1 MLLVPPTSR
10 TAPFAEPLVPPTT
23 ESSGSVAAYPNHTL
37 VPVKVEP
44 SHPRYPPHHP
54 PLPDIHLRPHMS
66 GLSETQYPPASTAT
80 HSAPTTPAPPST
92 PTPAP
97 TVSAPSDRS
106 GSGGSASGGPL
117 PILPP
122 TVVGPSTGSIVPTSS
137 SSGPVGALTPAMPV
151 PGPSNPQSQP
161 PPSQQQGPQGH
172 HPLLGYVNHGN
183 KIVSRNLNGTRPNY
197 PPISQTD
204 RRPES
209 IRRAQDYGHP
219 SKLSQAP
226 PVPPPLSMSS
236 FAAAAAAAA
245 TAAPGLMAVTS
256 QPSNES
262 ELQLY
267 RVLQRANLLNYYDTF
282 ISQGRVKGG
291 DDVQQLCEAGE
302 EEFLEIM
309 ALVGMASKPLHVRRL
324 QKALQEW
331 VSNPAM
337 FQIPLMPNLPPS
349 VAAGFP
355 ALTGRGL
362 MGTPTPTPT
371 PTRPS
376 PPMITASIHPNH
388 NSSPGITKDSMPNMN
403 SNSVGGVRDVSGVP
417 STHSLPLTT
426 ASTTPALPT
435 STIAGCTSNARDGP
449 LGLGA
454 AGMGGPMPG
463 MGGAPIGGMGAGT
476 GGGIGGSRGPSPHH
490 TSPTH
495 PGIIPPTSVGLQNC
509 HGTMSADKNAE
520 FFLPLMKST
529 GVEHHHQYPPPPGSP
544 LQLTPV
550 LLNSQVDRLADTAY
564 ELVRNLPPFEPKTQ
578 QQLNNNNKRKM
589 SKELEYIM
597 NMSEDDPRRMEEI
610 RKYAAI
616 YGRFD
621 CKRKPEKPLTL
632 HEVSVNE
639 AAAQICKYMPALLT
653 RRDELF
659 PLARQ
664 VVRDSGYQ
672 YSKGHSRSQTVVGGR
687 EDEPKNKRSRSDSGH
702 DAGDLKNDLQW
713 KKRQERLEAI
723 SEELRHMSERAE
735 EVRTSLSSGSGD
747 VTALTSQMDAL
758 QTRHSQLTL
767 EQNELLKAQRKAK
780 SDRVSVC
787 SEDRER
793 GEDSDSQFSYS
804 GASSPSQSYLQQ
816 LVQDTLVD
824 EGLRVVKESL
834 NQQKDPVSGARN
846 QDSSSYPRAPPQQGL
861 QQDGVGAK
869 HNSTP
874 SGTVPTSTS
883 AAQGRL
889 VSPPTTYSEMF
900 SYPENK
906 VRKVLSSSQG
916 NIIAVA
922 NPALSMSAAMA
933 NSQLSDEERHIS
945 ALYTLSQTA
954 GASATSRSNS
964 IKQEPN
970 SPGATKQE

>member
-1 MLLVPPTSR
+1 MDS
-10 TAPFAEPLVPPTT
+10 
-23 ESSGSVAAYPNHTL
+23 
-37 VPVKVEP
+37 
-44 SHPRYPPHHP
+44 
-54 PLPDIHLRPHMS
+54 PDE
-66 GLSETQYPPASTAT
+66 GE
-80 HSAPTTPAPPST
+80 
-92 PTPAP
+92 
-97 TVSAPSDRS
+97 V
-106 GSGGSASGGPL
+106 
-117 PILPP
+117 
-122 TVVGPSTGSIVPTSS
+122 
-137 SSGPVGALTPAMPV
+137 
-151 PGPSNPQSQP
+151 
-161 PPSQQQGPQGH
+161 
-172 HPLLGYVNHGN
+172 
-183 KIVSRNLNGTRPNY
+183 
-197 PPISQTD
+197 
-204 RRPES
+204 
-209 IRRAQDYGHP
+209 
-219 SKLSQAP
+219 
-226 PVPPPLSMSS
+226 
-236 FAAAAAAAA
+236 
-245 TAAPGLMAVTS
+245 AVTS

-331 VSNPAM
+331 VSNPVPPARVDQATAM
-337 FQIPLMPNLPPS
+337 FQIPLLPNLPPS
-349 VAAGFP
+349 VVAGFP
-355 ALTGRGL
+355 SLSGRGL

-388 NSSPGITKDSMPNMN
+388 NSSPGITKDTMPNMN
-403 SNSVGGVRDVSGVP
+403 SNSVGGVRDVVGVIP
-417 STHSLPLTT
+417 STHSMPLTT
-426 ASTTPALPT
+426 ASTTPAMPA

-454 AGMGGPMPG
+454 AGMGGPMP
-463 MGGAPIGGMGAGT
+463 MGGAPLGGMGTGT

-495 PGIIPPTSVGLQNC
+495 PGILPPTSVGLQNC
-509 HGTMSADKNAE
+509 HGTMSAEKNAE
-520 FFLPLMKST
+520 FFLPLMK
-529 GVEHHHQYPPPPGSP
+529 
-544 LQLTPV
+544 
-550 LLNSQVDRLADTAY
+550 
-564 ELVRNLPPFEPKTQ
+564 
-578 QQLNNNNKRKM
+578 
-589 SKELEYIM
+589 YIM

-632 HEVSVNE
+632 HE
-639 AAAQICKYMPALLT
+639 
-653 RRDELF
+653 
-659 PLARQ
+659 

-713 KKRQERLEAI
+713 KKRQVRRERLEAI

-735 EVRTSLSSGSGD
+735 EVRTSLSSGNGD

-834 NQQKDPVSGARN
+834 NQQKDPVSGVRN
-846 QDSSSYPRAPPQQGL
+846 QDSSSYPRAPQPQGA
-861 QQDGVGAK
+861 QQDGVTANK
-869 HNSTP
+869 HNSAPPT
-874 SGTVPTSTS
+874 GTVPTST

-933 NSQLSDEERHIS
+933 NSQMSDEERHIS
-945 ALYTLSQTA
+945 ALYTLSQTV
-954 GASATSRSNS
+954 GAAAAARNNSNS

-970 SPGATKQE
+970 SPGATKPE

>member
-1 MLLVPPTSR
+1 MDS
-10 TAPFAEPLVPPTT
+10 
-23 ESSGSVAAYPNHTL
+23 
-37 VPVKVEP
+37 
-44 SHPRYPPHHP
+44 
-54 PLPDIHLRPHMS
+54 PDE
-66 GLSETQYPPASTAT
+66 GE
-80 HSAPTTPAPPST
+80 
-92 PTPAP
+92 
-97 TVSAPSDRS
+97 V
-106 GSGGSASGGPL
+106 
-117 PILPP
+117 
-122 TVVGPSTGSIVPTSS
+122 
-137 SSGPVGALTPAMPV
+137 
-151 PGPSNPQSQP
+151 
-161 PPSQQQGPQGH
+161 
-172 HPLLGYVNHGN
+172 
-183 KIVSRNLNGTRPNY
+183 
-197 PPISQTD
+197 
-204 RRPES
+204 
-209 IRRAQDYGHP
+209 
-219 SKLSQAP
+219 
-226 PVPPPLSMSS
+226 
-236 FAAAAAAAA
+236 
-245 TAAPGLMAVTS
+245 AVTS

-331 VSNPAM
+331 VSNPVPPARVDQATAM
-337 FQIPLMPNLPPS
+337 FQIPLLPNLPPS
-349 VAAGFP
+349 VVAGFP
-355 ALTGRGL
+355 SLSGRGL

-388 NSSPGITKDSMPNMN
+388 NSSPGITKDTMPNMN
-403 SNSVGGVRDVSGVP
+403 SNSVGGVRDVVGVIP
-417 STHSLPLTT
+417 STHSMPLTT
-426 ASTTPALPT
+426 ASTTPAMPA

-454 AGMGGPMPG
+454 AGMGGPMP
-463 MGGAPIGGMGAGT
+463 MGGAPLGGMGTGT

-495 PGIIPPTSVGLQNC
+495 PGILPPTSVGLQNC
-509 HGTMSADKNAE
+509 HGTMSAEKNAE

-529 GVEHHHQYPPPPGSP
+529 GVEHHLQYPPPPGSP

-550 LLNSQVDRLADTAY
+550 LLMSQVERLADTAY
-564 ELVRNLPPFEPKTQ
+564 DLVRNLPPFEPKPQ

-632 HEVSVNE
+632 HEV
-639 AAAQICKYMPALLT
+639 
-653 RRDELF
+653 
-659 PLARQ
+659 
-664 VVRDSGYQ
+664 VRDSGYQ

-713 KKRQERLEAI
+713 KKRQVRRERLEAI

-735 EVRTSLSSGSGD
+735 EVRTSLSSGNGD

-834 NQQKDPVSGARN
+834 NQQKDPVSGVRN
-846 QDSSSYPRAPPQQGL
+846 QDSSSYPRAPQPQGA
-861 QQDGVGAK
+861 QQDGVTANK
-869 HNSTP
+869 HNSAPPT
-874 SGTVPTSTS
+874 GTVPTST

-933 NSQLSDEERHIS
+933 NSQMSDEERHIS
-945 ALYTLSQTA
+945 ALYTLSQTV
-954 GASATSRSNS
+954 GAAAAARNNSNS

-970 SPGATKQE
+970 SPGATKPE

>member
-1 MLLVPPTSR
+1 MDS
-10 TAPFAEPLVPPTT
+10 
-23 ESSGSVAAYPNHTL
+23 
-37 VPVKVEP
+37 
-44 SHPRYPPHHP
+44 
-54 PLPDIHLRPHMS
+54 PDE
-66 GLSETQYPPASTAT
+66 GE
-80 HSAPTTPAPPST
+80 
-92 PTPAP
+92 
-97 TVSAPSDRS
+97 V
-106 GSGGSASGGPL
+106 
-117 PILPP
+117 
-122 TVVGPSTGSIVPTSS
+122 
-137 SSGPVGALTPAMPV
+137 
-151 PGPSNPQSQP
+151 
-161 PPSQQQGPQGH
+161 
-172 HPLLGYVNHGN
+172 
-183 KIVSRNLNGTRPNY
+183 
-197 PPISQTD
+197 
-204 RRPES
+204 
-209 IRRAQDYGHP
+209 
-219 SKLSQAP
+219 
-226 PVPPPLSMSS
+226 
-236 FAAAAAAAA
+236 
-245 TAAPGLMAVTS
+245 AVTS

-331 VSNPAM
+331 VSNPVPPARVDQATAM
-337 FQIPLMPNLPPS
+337 FQIPLLPNLPPS
-349 VAAGFP
+349 VVAGFP
-355 ALTGRGL
+355 SLSGRGL

-388 NSSPGITKDSMPNMN
+388 NSSPGITKDTMPNMN
-403 SNSVGGVRDVSGVP
+403 SNSVGGVRDVVGVIP
-417 STHSLPLTT
+417 STHSMPLTT
-426 ASTTPALPT
+426 ASTTPAMPA

-454 AGMGGPMPG
+454 AGMGGPMP
-463 MGGAPIGGMGAGT
+463 MGGAPLGGMGTGT

-495 PGIIPPTSVGLQNC
+495 PGILPPTSVGLQNC
-509 HGTMSADKNAE
+509 HGTMSAEKNAE

-529 GVEHHHQYPPPPGSP
+529 GVEHHLQYPPPPGSP

-550 LLNSQVDRLADTAY
+550 LLMSQVERLADTAY
-564 ELVRNLPPFEPKTQ
+564 DLVRNLPPFEPKPQ

-713 KKRQERLEAI
+713 KKRQVRRERLEAI

-735 EVRTSLSSGSGD
+735 EVRTSLSSGNGD

-804 GASSPSQSYLQQ
+804 GASSPSQ
-816 LVQDTLVD
+816 
-824 EGLRVVKESL
+824 
-834 NQQKDPVSGARN
+834 
-846 QDSSSYPRAPPQQGL
+846 
-861 QQDGVGAK
+861 
-869 HNSTP
+869 
-874 SGTVPTSTS
+874 
-883 AAQGRL
+883 
-889 VSPPTTYSEMF
+889 
-900 SYPENK
+900 
-906 VRKVLSSSQG
+906 VLSSSQG

-933 NSQLSDEERHIS
+933 NSQMSDEERHIS
-945 ALYTLSQTA
+945 ALYTLSQTV
-954 GASATSRSNS
+954 GAAAAARNNSNS

-970 SPGATKQE
+970 SPGATKPE

>member
-1 MLLVPPTSR
+1 MDS
-10 TAPFAEPLVPPTT
+10 
-23 ESSGSVAAYPNHTL
+23 
-37 VPVKVEP
+37 
-44 SHPRYPPHHP
+44 
-54 PLPDIHLRPHMS
+54 PDE
-66 GLSETQYPPASTAT
+66 GE
-80 HSAPTTPAPPST
+80 
-92 PTPAP
+92 
-97 TVSAPSDRS
+97 V
-106 GSGGSASGGPL
+106 
-117 PILPP
+117 
-122 TVVGPSTGSIVPTSS
+122 
-137 SSGPVGALTPAMPV
+137 
-151 PGPSNPQSQP
+151 
-161 PPSQQQGPQGH
+161 
-172 HPLLGYVNHGN
+172 
-183 KIVSRNLNGTRPNY
+183 
-197 PPISQTD
+197 
-204 RRPES
+204 
-209 IRRAQDYGHP
+209 
-219 SKLSQAP
+219 
-226 PVPPPLSMSS
+226 
-236 FAAAAAAAA
+236 
-245 TAAPGLMAVTS
+245 AVTS

-331 VSNPAM
+331 VSNPVPPARVDQATAM
-337 FQIPLMPNLPPS
+337 FQIPLLPNLPPS
-349 VAAGFP
+349 VVAGFP
-355 ALTGRGL
+355 SLSGRGL

-388 NSSPGITKDSMPNMN
+388 NSSPGITKDTMPNMN
-403 SNSVGGVRDVSGVP
+403 SNSVGGVRDVVGVIP
-417 STHSLPLTT
+417 STHSMPLTT
-426 ASTTPALPT
+426 ASTTPAMPA

-454 AGMGGPMPG
+454 AGMGGPMP
-463 MGGAPIGGMGAGT
+463 MGGAPLGGMGTGT

-495 PGIIPPTSVGLQNC
+495 PGILPPTSVGLQNC
-509 HGTMSADKNAE
+509 HGTMSAEKNAE
-520 FFLPLMKST
+520 FFLPLMK
-529 GVEHHHQYPPPPGSP
+529 
-544 LQLTPV
+544 
-550 LLNSQVDRLADTAY
+550 
-564 ELVRNLPPFEPKTQ
+564 
-578 QQLNNNNKRKM
+578 
-589 SKELEYIM
+589 YIM

-713 KKRQERLEAI
+713 KKRQVRRERLEAI

-735 EVRTSLSSGSGD
+735 EVRTSLSSGNGD

-834 NQQKDPVSGARN
+834 NQQKDPVSGVRN
-846 QDSSSYPRAPPQQGL
+846 QDSSSYPRAPQPQGA
-861 QQDGVGAK
+861 QQDGVTANK
-869 HNSTP
+869 HNSAPPT
-874 SGTVPTSTS
+874 GTVPTST

-933 NSQLSDEERHIS
+933 NSQMSDEERHIS
-945 ALYTLSQTA
+945 ALYTLSQTV
-954 GASATSRSNS
+954 GAAAAARNNSNS

-970 SPGATKQE
+970 SPGATKPE

>member
-1 MLLVPPTSR
+1 MDS
-10 TAPFAEPLVPPTT
+10 
-23 ESSGSVAAYPNHTL
+23 
-37 VPVKVEP
+37 
-44 SHPRYPPHHP
+44 
-54 PLPDIHLRPHMS
+54 PDE
-66 GLSETQYPPASTAT
+66 GE
-80 HSAPTTPAPPST
+80 
-92 PTPAP
+92 
-97 TVSAPSDRS
+97 V
-106 GSGGSASGGPL
+106 
-117 PILPP
+117 
-122 TVVGPSTGSIVPTSS
+122 
-137 SSGPVGALTPAMPV
+137 
-151 PGPSNPQSQP
+151 
-161 PPSQQQGPQGH
+161 
-172 HPLLGYVNHGN
+172 
-183 KIVSRNLNGTRPNY
+183 
-197 PPISQTD
+197 
-204 RRPES
+204 
-209 IRRAQDYGHP
+209 
-219 SKLSQAP
+219 
-226 PVPPPLSMSS
+226 
-236 FAAAAAAAA
+236 
-245 TAAPGLMAVTS
+245 AVTS

-331 VSNPAM
+331 VSNPVPPARVDQATAM
-337 FQIPLMPNLPPS
+337 FQIPLLPNLPPS
-349 VAAGFP
+349 VVAGFP
-355 ALTGRGL
+355 SLSGRGL

-388 NSSPGITKDSMPNMN
+388 NSSPGITKDTMPNMN
-403 SNSVGGVRDVSGVP
+403 SNSVGGVRDVVGVIP
-417 STHSLPLTT
+417 STHSMPLTT
-426 ASTTPALPT
+426 ASTTPAMPA

-454 AGMGGPMPG
+454 AGMGGPMP
-463 MGGAPIGGMGAGT
+463 MGGAPLGGMGTGT

-495 PGIIPPTSVGLQNC
+495 PGILPPTSVGLQNC
-509 HGTMSADKNAE
+509 HGTMSAEKNAE

-529 GVEHHHQYPPPPGSP
+529 GVEHHLQYPPPPGSP

-550 LLNSQVDRLADTAY
+550 LLMSQVERLADTAY
-564 ELVRNLPPFEPKTQ
+564 DLVRNLPPFEPKPQ

-713 KKRQERLEAI
+713 KKRQVRRERLEAI

-735 EVRTSLSSGSGD
+735 EVRTSLSSGNGD

-804 GASSPSQSYLQQ
+804 GASSPSQPQ
-816 LVQDTLVD
+816 
-824 EGLRVVKESL
+824 
-834 NQQKDPVSGARN
+834 GA
-846 QDSSSYPRAPPQQGL
+846 
-861 QQDGVGAK
+861 QQDGVTANK
-869 HNSTP
+869 HNSAPPT
-874 SGTVPTSTS
+874 GTVPTST

-933 NSQLSDEERHIS
+933 NSQMSDEERHIS
-945 ALYTLSQTA
+945 ALYTLSQTV
-954 GASATSRSNS
+954 GAAAAARNNSNS

-970 SPGATKQE
+970 SPGATKPE

>member
-1 MLLVPPTSR
+1 MLLVPPISR
-10 TAPFAEPLVPPTT
+10 AHSAEPLVPPPAESNRSPARTT
-23 ESSGSVAAYPNHTL
+23 HAAQAQSLAPI
-37 VPVKVEP
+37 KAE
-44 SHPRYPPHHP
+44 PPHLLNYTSSP
-54 PLPDIHLRPHMS
+54 ALADSYVRPHMS
-66 GLSETQYPPASTAT
+66 GLSDAQYPPASTAT
-80 HSAPTTPAPPST
+80 HSAPSTPAPPST

-97 TVSAPSDRS
+97 PVSASSDRS
-106 GSGGSASGGPL
+106 ASGGSASGGSLPL
-117 PILPP
+117 SHPP
-122 TVVGPSTGSIVPTSS
+122 TVGGPPSAGGLPIVPPTTNP
-137 SSGPVGALTPAMPV
+137 SSGVGVSVTSGTVTPAMPV
-151 PGPSNPQSQP
+151 PGPSQAPQS
-161 PPSQQQGPQGH
+161 SQQQPPLH
-172 HPLLGYVNHGN
+172 HPLLGYIPHGT
-183 KIVSRNLNGTRPNY
+183 KILSRNLNGTRLNY
-197 PPISQTD
+197 PPISQS
-204 RRPES
+204 E
-209 IRRAQDYGHP
+209 RRAEPQRRSQDFG
-219 SKLSQAP
+219 P
-226 PVPPPLSMSS
+226 P
-236 FAAAAAAAA
+236 
-245 TAAPGLMAVTS
+245 MAVTS

-282 ISQGRVKGG
+282 ISQGTVKGG

-337 FQIPLMPNLPPS
+337 FQIPLLPNLPPS

-355 ALTGRGL
+355 SLTARALLG
-362 MGTPTPTPT
+362 TPTPT

-376 PPMITASIHPNH
+376 PPMTTPSMHANH
-388 NSSPGITKDSMPNMN
+388 NSSPGISKETIAAMN
-403 SNSVGGVRDVSGVP
+403 SNSLGAGGLRDSVAGVNPPGGVSVASTTAATPSIPSSVPGGCNTGVRD
-417 STHSLPLTT
+417 
-426 ASTTPALPT
+426 
-435 STIAGCTSNARDGP
+435 GP
-449 LGLGA
+449 MGLGG
-454 AGMGGPMPG
+454 AGMGGPMTGMAGGP
-463 MGGAPIGGMGAGT
+463 MGGGPMGGGPIGGPM
-476 GGGIGGSRGPSPHH
+476 GGGMGGSRGPSPHH

-495 PGIIPPTSVGLQNC
+495 PGIMPPSSVGLQNC
-509 HGTMSADKNAE
+509 HGAMTAEKSAD
-520 FFLPLMKST
+520 FFLPLMK
-529 GVEHHHQYPPPPGSP
+529 
-544 LQLTPV
+544 
-550 LLNSQVDRLADTAY
+550 
-564 ELVRNLPPFEPKTQ
+564 
-578 QQLNNNNKRKM
+578 
-589 SKELEYIM
+589 YIM

-672 YSKGHSRSQTVVGGR
+672 YSKGHSRSQTVVGR
-687 EDEPKNKRSRSDSGH
+687 EEEPRTKRSRSDSGH
-702 DAGDLKNDLQW
+702 DTGDLKNDLQW

-735 EVRTSLSSGSGD
+735 EVRTSLTSGSGD
-747 VTALTSQMDAL
+747 VSALTSQMDAL
-758 QTRHSQLTL
+758 QTRHAQLTL

-804 GASSPSQSYLQQ
+804 GASSPSQQ

-834 NQQKDPVSGARN
+834 NQQKDAVSAVVSRA
-846 QDSSSYPRAPPQQGL
+846 QDGSYPRPPQQ
-861 QQDGVGAK
+861 QQQQQGQQQGQQQTPQQQNQQSGPQTENNAVGGAK
-869 HNSTP
+869 QHNST
-874 SGTVPTSTS
+874 GGAQNATVSS
-883 AAQGRL
+883 ANATPGRL
-889 VSPPTTYSEMF
+889 VSPPTTYADMF
-900 SYPENK
+900 SYPES
-906 VRKVLSSSQG
+906 KVLSSSQG

-933 NSQLSDEERHIS
+933 SSQMSDEERHIS
-945 ALYTLSQTA
+945 ALYTLSQTV
-954 GASATSRSNS
+954 GAAAAARGNS

>member
-331 VSNPAM
+331 VSNPVVPARVDDATAM

-520 FFLPLMKST
+520 FFLPLMK
-529 GVEHHHQYPPPPGSP
+529 
-544 LQLTPV
+544 
-550 LLNSQVDRLADTAY
+550 
-564 ELVRNLPPFEPKTQ
+564 
-578 QQLNNNNKRKM
+578 
-589 SKELEYIM
+589 YIM

-632 HEVSVNE
+632 HE
-639 AAAQICKYMPALLT
+639 
-653 RRDELF
+653 
-659 PLARQ
+659 

>member
-10 TAPFAEPLVPPTT
+10 SAHAAEPVVPPTSDNRCHT
-23 ESSGSVAAYPNHTL
+23 YPNTL
-37 VPVKVEP
+37 VPIKGEP
-44 SHPRYPPHHP
+44 GHLHP
-54 PLPDIHLRPHMS
+54 HLPHMS
-66 GLSETQYPPASTAT
+66 GLNDTQYPPASTAT
-80 HSAPTTPAPPST
+80 HSAPNTPAPPST

-97 TVSAPSDRS
+97 PVSAPSDRS
-106 GSGGSASGGPL
+106 ASGGSASGGPL
-117 PILPP
+117 SIIPP
-122 TVVGPSTGSIVPTSS
+122 SVVGPSGPILPASTSTGSVGGGS
-137 SSGPVGALTPAMPV
+137 VGALTPAMPV
-151 PGPSNPQSQP
+151 PGPSNPQQQQ
-161 PPSQQQGPQGH
+161 QQQGQQQQQQQQQQPPLH
-172 HPLLGYVNHGN
+172 HPLLGYVSHGN
-183 KIVSRNLNGTRPNY
+183 KILSRNLNGTRNTY
-197 PPISQTD
+197 PTISQSD
-204 RRPES
+204 RRVEP
-209 IRRAQDYGHP
+209 IRRVQEYGLP
-219 SKLSQAP
+219 
-226 PVPPPLSMSS
+226 
-236 FAAAAAAAA
+236 
-245 TAAPGLMAVTS
+245 MAVTS

-282 ISQGRVKGG
+282 ISQGG

-337 FQIPLMPNLPPS
+337 FQIPLLPNLPPS
-349 VAAGFP
+349 VVAGFP
-355 ALTGRGL
+355 SLGNRALLG
-362 MGTPTPTPT
+362 TPTPT

-376 PPMITASIHPNH
+376 PPITTPTIHANH
-388 NSSPGITKDSMPNMN
+388 NSSPGINKETLVAMNNNSM
-403 SNSVGGVRDVSGVP
+403 GVRDSGCVS
-417 STHSLPLTT
+417 STMSVAATT
-426 ASTTPALPT
+426 SSSSTPISTPGGCPT
-435 STIAGCTSNARDGP
+435 NARDGP
-449 LGLGA
+449 MGLGA
-454 AGMGGPMPG
+454 SGMGGPMPL
-463 MGGAPIGGMGAGT
+463 MGGAPMSGLS
-476 GGGIGGSRGPSPHH
+476 GGIGGSRGPSPHH

-495 PGIIPPTSVGLQNC
+495 PGLPPTSVGLQNC
-509 HGTMSADKNAE
+509 HGTMTPDKNAE
-520 FFLPLMKST
+520 FFLPLMK
-529 GVEHHHQYPPPPGSP
+529 
-544 LQLTPV
+544 
-550 LLNSQVDRLADTAY
+550 
-564 ELVRNLPPFEPKTQ
+564 
-578 QQLNNNNKRKM
+578 
-589 SKELEYIM
+589 YIM

-672 YSKGHSRSQTVVGGR
+672 YSKGHSSRSQTIVGR
-687 EDEPKNKRSRSDSGH
+687 EEEPRTKRTRSDSGH

-735 EVRTSLSSGSGD
+735 EVRTSLSSGGGD
-747 VTALTSQMDAL
+747 ISALTSQMDAL
-758 QTRHSQLTL
+758 QSRHSQLTL

-787 SEDRER
+787 SEERER

-804 GASSPSQSYLQQ
+804 GASSPSQQ

-834 NQQKDPVSGARN
+834 NQQKDSVPGARP
-846 QDSSSYPRAPPQQGL
+846 QDSYARAQQEGPT
-861 QQDGVGAK
+861 AK
-869 HNSTP
+869 HNSTGGGP
-874 SGTVPTSTS
+874 TAVPPVSSTPTTTTTVAS
-883 AAQGRL
+883 GRL

-916 NIIAVA
+916 NIIAVT
-922 NPALSMSAAMA
+922 NPALAMSAAMVP
-933 NSQLSDEERHIS
+933 SQLSDEERHIS
-945 ALYTLSQTA
+945 ALYTLSQTV
-954 GASATSRSNS
+954 GAAAAARGNS

>member
-1 MLLVPPTSR
+1 MLLVPPISR
-10 TAPFAEPLVPPTT
+10 AHSAEPLVPPPA
-23 ESSGSVAAYPNHTL
+23 ESNRSPARTAHAAQAQSLAPI
-37 VPVKVEP
+37 KAE
-44 SHPRYPPHHP
+44 PPHLLNYTSSP
-54 PLPDIHLRPHMS
+54 ALADSYVRPHMS
-66 GLSETQYPPASTAT
+66 GLSDAQYPPASTAT
-80 HSAPTTPAPPST
+80 HSAPSTPAPPST

-97 TVSAPSDRS
+97 PVTASSDRS
-106 GSGGSASGGPL
+106 ASGGSASGGSLPLSHPQTVGGPPPAGGL
-117 PILPP
+117 PIVPP
-122 TVVGPSTGSIVPTSS
+122 TTNP
-137 SSGPVGALTPAMPV
+137 SSGVGVSVTSGAVTPAMPV
-151 PGPSNPQSQP
+151 PGPSQAPQS
-161 PPSQQQGPQGH
+161 SQQQPPLH
-172 HPLLGYVNHGN
+172 HPLLGYIPHGT
-183 KIVSRNLNGTRPNY
+183 KILSRNLNGTREYNRLNY
-197 PPISQTD
+197 PPISQS
-204 RRPES
+204 E
-209 IRRAQDYGHP
+209 RRAEPQRRSQDFG
-219 SKLSQAP
+219 P
-226 PVPPPLSMSS
+226 P
-236 FAAAAAAAA
+236 
-245 TAAPGLMAVTS
+245 MAVTS

-282 ISQGRVKGG
+282 ISQGTVKGG

-331 VSNPAM
+331 VSNPARMCHVRAKATREPSM
-337 FQIPLMPNLPPS
+337 FQIPLLPNLPPS

-355 ALTGRGL
+355 SLTARALLG
-362 MGTPTPTPT
+362 TPTPT

-376 PPMITASIHPNH
+376 PPMTTPSIHANH
-388 NSSPGITKDSMPNMN
+388 NSSPGISKETIAAMN
-403 SNSVGGVRDVSGVP
+403 SNSLGAGGLRDSVAGVNPPGGVSVASTTAATPSIPSSVPGGCNTGVRD
-417 STHSLPLTT
+417 
-426 ASTTPALPT
+426 
-435 STIAGCTSNARDGP
+435 GP
-449 LGLGA
+449 MGLGG
-454 AGMGGPMPG
+454 AGMGGPMTGMAGGP
-463 MGGAPIGGMGAGT
+463 MGGGPMGGGPIGGPM
-476 GGGIGGSRGPSPHH
+476 GGGMGGSRGPSPHH

-495 PGIIPPTSVGLQNC
+495 PGIMPPSSVGLQ
-509 HGTMSADKNAE
+509 
-520 FFLPLMKST
+520 
-529 GVEHHHQYPPPPGSP
+529 
-544 LQLTPV
+544 
-550 LLNSQVDRLADTAY
+550 
-564 ELVRNLPPFEPKTQ
+564 
-578 QQLNNNNKRKM
+578 
-589 SKELEYIM
+589 YIM

-672 YSKGHSRSQTVVGGR
+672 YSKGHSRLVSQTVVGR
-687 EDEPKNKRSRSDSGH
+687 EDEPRTKRSRSDSGH
-702 DAGDLKNDLQW
+702 DTGDLKNDLQW

-735 EVRTSLSSGSGD
+735 EVRTSLTSGTGD
-747 VTALTSQMDAL
+747 VSALTSQMDAL
-758 QTRHSQLTL
+758 QTRHAQLTL

-834 NQQKDPVSGARN
+834 NQQKDAVSAVVSRA
-846 QDSSSYPRAPPQQGL
+846 QDGSYPRPPQQQQNQQQNQQGQQQQTPQQQQQNQQGGL
-861 QQDGVGAK
+861 QTENNAVGGGAK
-869 HNSTP
+869 QHNST
-874 SGTVPTSTS
+874 GGAQNATVSSAS
-883 AAQGRL
+883 AATPGRL
-889 VSPPTTYSEMF
+889 VSPPTTYADMF
-900 SYPENK
+900 SYPES
-906 VRKVLSSSQG
+906 KVLSSSQG

-933 NSQLSDEERHIS
+933 SSQMSDEERHIS
-945 ALYTLSQTA
+945 ALYTLSQTV
-954 GASATSRSNS
+954 GAAAAAARGNS

>member
-1 MLLVPPTSR
+1 MLLVPPISR
-10 TAPFAEPLVPPTT
+10 AHSAEPLVPPPA
-23 ESSGSVAAYPNHTL
+23 ESNRSPARTAHAAQAQSLAPI
-37 VPVKVEP
+37 KAE
-44 SHPRYPPHHP
+44 PPHLLNYTSSP
-54 PLPDIHLRPHMS
+54 ALADSYVRPHMS
-66 GLSETQYPPASTAT
+66 GLSDAQYPPASTAT
-80 HSAPTTPAPPST
+80 HSAPSTPAPPST

-97 TVSAPSDRS
+97 PVSASSDRS
-106 GSGGSASGGPL
+106 ASGGSASGGSLPL
-117 PILPP
+117 SHPP
-122 TVVGPSTGSIVPTSS
+122 TVGGPPPAGGLPIVPPTTNP
-137 SSGPVGALTPAMPV
+137 SSGVGVSVTSGTVTPAMPV
-151 PGPSNPQSQP
+151 PGPSQAPQS
-161 PPSQQQGPQGH
+161 SQQQPPLH
-172 HPLLGYVNHGN
+172 HPLLGYIPHGT
-183 KIVSRNLNGTRPNY
+183 KILSRNLNGTRLNY
-197 PPISQTD
+197 PPISQS
-204 RRPES
+204 E
-209 IRRAQDYGHP
+209 RRAEPQRRSQDFG
-219 SKLSQAP
+219 P
-226 PVPPPLSMSS
+226 P
-236 FAAAAAAAA
+236 
-245 TAAPGLMAVTS
+245 MAVTS

-282 ISQGRVKGG
+282 ISQGG

-337 FQIPLMPNLPPS
+337 FQIPLLPNLPPS

-355 ALTGRGL
+355 SLTARALLG
-362 MGTPTPTPT
+362 TPTPT

-376 PPMITASIHPNH
+376 PPMTTPSIHANH
-388 NSSPGITKDSMPNMN
+388 NSSPGISKETIAAMN
-403 SNSVGGVRDVSGVP
+403 SNSLGAGGLRDSAAGVNTPGGVSVASTTAATPSIPSSVPGGCNTGVRD
-417 STHSLPLTT
+417 
-426 ASTTPALPT
+426 
-435 STIAGCTSNARDGP
+435 GP
-449 LGLGA
+449 MGLGG
-454 AGMGGPMPG
+454 AGMGGPMTGMAGGP
-463 MGGAPIGGMGAGT
+463 MGGGPMGGGPIGGPM
-476 GGGIGGSRGPSPHH
+476 GGGMGGSRGPSPHH

-495 PGIIPPTSVGLQNC
+495 PGIMPPSSVGLQNC
-509 HGTMSADKNAE
+509 HGTMTAEKNAD
-520 FFLPLMKST
+520 FFLPLMK
-529 GVEHHHQYPPPPGSP
+529 
-544 LQLTPV
+544 
-550 LLNSQVDRLADTAY
+550 
-564 ELVRNLPPFEPKTQ
+564 
-578 QQLNNNNKRKM
+578 
-589 SKELEYIM
+589 YIM

-672 YSKGHSRSQTVVGGR
+672 YSKGHSRSQTVVGR
-687 EDEPKNKRSRSDSGH
+687 EEEPRTKRSRSDSGH
-702 DAGDLKNDLQW
+702 DTGDLKNDLQW

-735 EVRTSLSSGSGD
+735 EVRTSLTSGSGD
-747 VTALTSQMDAL
+747 VSALTSQMDAL
-758 QTRHSQLTL
+758 QTRHAQLTL

-804 GASSPSQSYLQQ
+804 GASSPSQQ

-834 NQQKDPVSGARN
+834 NQQKDAVSAVVSRA
-846 QDSSSYPRAPPQQGL
+846 QDGSYPRPPQQ
-861 QQDGVGAK
+861 QQQQQQGQQQGQQQTPQQQNQQSGPQTENNAVGGAK
-869 HNSTP
+869 QHNST
-874 SGTVPTSTS
+874 GGAQNATVSS
-883 AAQGRL
+883 ANATPGRL
-889 VSPPTTYSEMF
+889 VSPPTTYADMF
-900 SYPENK
+900 SYPES
-906 VRKVLSSSQG
+906 KVLSSSQG

-933 NSQLSDEERHIS
+933 STQMSDEERHIS
-945 ALYTLSQTA
+945 ALYTLSQTV
-954 GASATSRSNS
+954 GAAAAARGNA

>member
-1 MLLVPPTSR
+1 MLLVPPISR
-10 TAPFAEPLVPPTT
+10 AHSAEPLVPPPA
-23 ESSGSVAAYPNHTL
+23 ESNRSPARTAHAAQAQSLAPI
-37 VPVKVEP
+37 KAE
-44 SHPRYPPHHP
+44 PPHLLNYTSSP
-54 PLPDIHLRPHMS
+54 ALADSYVRPHMS
-66 GLSETQYPPASTAT
+66 GLSDAQYPPASTAT
-80 HSAPTTPAPPST
+80 HSAPSTPAPPST

-97 TVSAPSDRS
+97 PVTASSDRS
-106 GSGGSASGGPL
+106 ASGGSASGGSLPLSHPQTVGGPPPAGGL
-117 PILPP
+117 PIVPP
-122 TVVGPSTGSIVPTSS
+122 TTNP
-137 SSGPVGALTPAMPV
+137 SSGVGVSVTSGAVTPAMPV
-151 PGPSNPQSQP
+151 PGPSQAPQS
-161 PPSQQQGPQGH
+161 SQQQPPLH
-172 HPLLGYVNHGN
+172 HPLLGYIPHGT
-183 KIVSRNLNGTRPNY
+183 KILSRNLNGTREYNRLNY
-197 PPISQTD
+197 PPISQS
-204 RRPES
+204 E
-209 IRRAQDYGHP
+209 RRAEPQRRSQDFG
-219 SKLSQAP
+219 P
-226 PVPPPLSMSS
+226 P
-236 FAAAAAAAA
+236 
-245 TAAPGLMAVTS
+245 MAVTS

-282 ISQGRVKGG
+282 ISQGTVKGG

-331 VSNPAM
+331 VSNPARMCHVRAKATREPSM
-337 FQIPLMPNLPPS
+337 FQIPLLPNLPPS

-355 ALTGRGL
+355 SLTARALLG
-362 MGTPTPTPT
+362 TPTPT

-376 PPMITASIHPNH
+376 PPMTTPSIHANH
-388 NSSPGITKDSMPNMN
+388 NSSPGISKETIAAMN
-403 SNSVGGVRDVSGVP
+403 SNSLGAGGLRDSVAGVNPPGGVSVASTTAATPSIPSSVPGGCNTGVRD
-417 STHSLPLTT
+417 
-426 ASTTPALPT
+426 
-435 STIAGCTSNARDGP
+435 GP
-449 LGLGA
+449 MGLGG
-454 AGMGGPMPG
+454 AGMGGPMTGMAGGP
-463 MGGAPIGGMGAGT
+463 MGGGPMGGGPIGGPM
-476 GGGIGGSRGPSPHH
+476 GGGMGGSRGPSPHH

-495 PGIIPPTSVGLQNC
+495 PGIMPPSSVGLQNC
-509 HGTMSADKNAE
+509 HGTMTAEKNAD
-520 FFLPLMKST
+520 FFLPLMK
-529 GVEHHHQYPPPPGSP
+529 
-544 LQLTPV
+544 
-550 LLNSQVDRLADTAY
+550 
-564 ELVRNLPPFEPKTQ
+564 
-578 QQLNNNNKRKM
+578 
-589 SKELEYIM
+589 YIM

-672 YSKGHSRSQTVVGGR
+672 YSKGHSRLVSQTVVGR
-687 EDEPKNKRSRSDSGH
+687 EDEPRTKRSRSDSGH
-702 DAGDLKNDLQW
+702 DTGDLKNDLQW

-735 EVRTSLSSGSGD
+735 EVRTSLTSGTGD
-747 VTALTSQMDAL
+747 VSALTSQMDAL
-758 QTRHSQLTL
+758 QTRHAQLTL

-834 NQQKDPVSGARN
+834 NQQKDAVSAVVSRA
-846 QDSSSYPRAPPQQGL
+846 QDGSYPRPPQQQQNQQQNQQGQQQQTPQQQQQNQQGGL
-861 QQDGVGAK
+861 QTENNAVGGGAK
-869 HNSTP
+869 QHNST
-874 SGTVPTSTS
+874 GGAQNATVSSAS
-883 AAQGRL
+883 AATPGRL
-889 VSPPTTYSEMF
+889 VSPPTTYADMF
-900 SYPENK
+900 SYPES
-906 VRKVLSSSQG
+906 KVLSSSQG

-933 NSQLSDEERHIS
+933 SSQMSDEERHIS
-945 ALYTLSQTA
+945 ALYTLSQTV
-954 GASATSRSNS
+954 GAAAAAARGNS

>member
-1 MLLVPPTSR
+1 MDS
-10 TAPFAEPLVPPTT
+10 
-23 ESSGSVAAYPNHTL
+23 
-37 VPVKVEP
+37 
-44 SHPRYPPHHP
+44 
-54 PLPDIHLRPHMS
+54 PDE
-66 GLSETQYPPASTAT
+66 GE
-80 HSAPTTPAPPST
+80 
-92 PTPAP
+92 
-97 TVSAPSDRS
+97 V
-106 GSGGSASGGPL
+106 
-117 PILPP
+117 
-122 TVVGPSTGSIVPTSS
+122 
-137 SSGPVGALTPAMPV
+137 
-151 PGPSNPQSQP
+151 
-161 PPSQQQGPQGH
+161 
-172 HPLLGYVNHGN
+172 
-183 KIVSRNLNGTRPNY
+183 
-197 PPISQTD
+197 
-204 RRPES
+204 
-209 IRRAQDYGHP
+209 
-219 SKLSQAP
+219 
-226 PVPPPLSMSS
+226 
-236 FAAAAAAAA
+236 
-245 TAAPGLMAVTS
+245 AVTS

-331 VSNPAM
+331 VSNPVPPARVDQATAM
-337 FQIPLMPNLPPS
+337 FQIPLLPNLPPS
-349 VAAGFP
+349 VVAGFP
-355 ALTGRGL
+355 SLSGRGL

-388 NSSPGITKDSMPNMN
+388 NSSPGITKDTMPNMN
-403 SNSVGGVRDVSGVP
+403 SNSVGGVRDVVGVIP
-417 STHSLPLTT
+417 STHSMPLTT
-426 ASTTPALPT
+426 ASTTPAMPA

-454 AGMGGPMPG
+454 AGMGGPMP
-463 MGGAPIGGMGAGT
+463 MGGAPLGGMGTGT

-495 PGIIPPTSVGLQNC
+495 PGILPPTSVGLQ
-509 HGTMSADKNAE
+509 
-520 FFLPLMKST
+520 
-529 GVEHHHQYPPPPGSP
+529 
-544 LQLTPV
+544 
-550 LLNSQVDRLADTAY
+550 
-564 ELVRNLPPFEPKTQ
+564 
-578 QQLNNNNKRKM
+578 
-589 SKELEYIM
+589 YIM

-632 HEVSVNE
+632 HE
-639 AAAQICKYMPALLT
+639 
-653 RRDELF
+653 
-659 PLARQ
+659 

-713 KKRQERLEAI
+713 KKRQVRRERLEAI

-735 EVRTSLSSGSGD
+735 EVRTSLSSGNGD

-834 NQQKDPVSGARN
+834 NQQKDPVSGVRN
-846 QDSSSYPRAPPQQGL
+846 QDSSSYPRAPQPQGA
-861 QQDGVGAK
+861 QQDGVTANK
-869 HNSTP
+869 HNSAPPT
-874 SGTVPTSTS
+874 GTVPTST

-933 NSQLSDEERHIS
+933 NSQMSDEERHIS
-945 ALYTLSQTA
+945 ALYTLSQTV
-954 GASATSRSNS
+954 GAAAAARNNSNS

-970 SPGATKQE
+970 SPGATKPE